1 MLSSR
6 FRCTFFFAFASR
18 DEPEAGWNRRET
30 GSGRINLPET
40 QTRCFPAYSA
50 RSMNLTSFRLRLTRP
65 YSLSKPWTKPW
76 NPFLTPF
83 SRSMIPW
90 IRTSV
95 RELPAQQVKMLLE
108 QHIDDAE
115 KNLGTHCSLRFRF
128 AEFFSGCLLN
138 YSRSILC

>member
-1 MLSSR
+1 MLSGLQR
-6 FRCTFFFAFASR
+6 TI
-18 DEPEAGWNRRET
+18 DESDVFQAEADKAV
-30 GSGRINLPET
+30 LPE
-40 QTRCFPAYSA
+40 QTMDEAVESFPD
-50 RSMNLTSFRLRLTRP
+50 SFQPLDDSVDP
-65 YSLSKPWTKPW
+65 
-76 NPFLTPF
+76 
-83 SRSMIPW
+83 
-90 IRTSV
+90 SV